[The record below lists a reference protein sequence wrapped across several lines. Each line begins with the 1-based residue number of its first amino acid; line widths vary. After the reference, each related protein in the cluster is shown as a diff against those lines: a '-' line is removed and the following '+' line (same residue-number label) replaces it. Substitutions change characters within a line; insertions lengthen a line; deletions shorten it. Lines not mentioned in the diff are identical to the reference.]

1 MKNAAPSGRTQPL
14 WFIDNL
20 VHVHVDG
27 DTSGGALALL
37 DERGR
42 RGNMP
47 PLHVHRH
54 DDETFYVL
62 EGELTLF
69 VGGEQIV
76 LGPGQAALAPRDV
89 PHAYRVESEEARW
102 LVITTPAG
110 FDAFVPLID
119 SGISGYFWSARK
131 FLSIL
136 IYTCK
141 GFDQEAALA
150 TLARLVR
157 ERSSAQVVAVVGST
171 GKTTTKD
178 ALAAFC
184 GAVTGVALV
193 ALSVTGPGWSGRSV
207 VVSSVFRTSGS

>member
-1 MKNAAPSGRTQPL
+1 MRNAAPSGRTQPL

-89 PHAYRVESEEARW
+89 PHAYRVESVEAHW
-102 LVITTPAG
+102 LLITTPAG
-110 FDAFVPLID
+110 FDSF
-119 SGISGYFWSARK
+119 
-131 FLSIL
+131 
-136 IYTCK
+136 
-141 GFDQEAALA
+141 
-150 TLARLVR
+150 VR
-157 ERSSAQVVAVVGST
+157 EVAQPAPADELPPAERPIDPAVLGQAAGKVGIEIL
-171 GKTTTKD
+171 GAPG
-178 ALAAFC
+178 ALPA
-184 GAVTGVALV
+184 
-193 ALSVTGPGWSGRSV
+193 
-207 VVSSVFRTSGS
+207 